1 MRLTFILLPLI
12 LLSCYTQ
19 AQDLLVKQN
28 NDSINC
34 RISSV
39 NEEVISYYYQA
50 SQKQILIRDVK
61 SFKYKYY
68 IENADKTKSAK
79 KKSNPKPDVD
89 LYVGY
94 DAVKVKVPN
103 IQADTLGN
111 NASFNLYV
119 FGGFSHSVGKVDESL
134 DQSFHNYYDKLR
146 SGKHF
151 GIECLYYNK
160 KEWGFGLSFDY
171 FMASNS
177 SFITELNEFD
187 QEVTGIYSD
196 NIKIK
201 SFGFTLAKKYKL
213 NDVFELE
220 LYTSLMYIDY
230 LNNLVVFDPLIV
242 EGSTFGQNIGIM
254 LDVKLADE
262 VFLVLKSSYK
272 SGVLNRLEFTNNIGK
287 TWIESY
293 SGSKRQAVGRFDFS
307 LGLHIR
313 F

>member
-79 KKSNPKPDVD
+79 KKSNSKPDVD

-94 DAVKVKVPN
+94 DAVKIKVPN

-111 NASFNLYV
+111 NSGFNIYAY
-119 FGGFSHSVGKVDESL
+119 GGVSHSLGKVDENL
-134 DQSFHNYYDKLR
+134 DQKFHSYYDKLR
-146 SGKHF
+146 SGKHIGVDF
-151 GIECLYYNK
+151 LYFNTK
-160 KEWGFGLSFDY
+160 NWGFGASYNY
-171 FMASNS
+171 FSASNS
-177 SFITELNEFD
+177 SYITVLDEFEE
-187 QEVTGIYSD
+187 EVTGIFSD
-196 NIKIK
+196 DIKVN
-201 SFGFTLAKKYKL
+201 SFGFTLAKKYNL
-213 NDVFELE
+213 NDVFDIEI
-220 LYTSLMYIDY
+220 YTSLMFIKYK
-230 LNNLVVFDPLIV
+230 NNKVIFDPLKI
-242 EGSTFGQNIGIM
+242 EGSTFGQTLGIL
-254 LDVKLADE
+254 LDVKLGNN
-262 VFLVLKSSYK
+262 VFLVIKPAFK
-272 SGVLNRLEFTNNIGK
+272 TGVLSRLEFSNSQGK
-287 TWIESY
+287 SWIETY
-293 SGSKRQAVGRFDFS
+293 TGQERQAVGRIDLA
-307 LGLHIR
+307 LGLKIR
-313 F
+313 I